1 MNRRELL
8 LLSPAFVAPGVLPS
22 PLLASPSRHRS
33 GEPDLAKI
41 HGKIQLVDSFP
52 DFKVKVVSSF
62 ADLHVKCVTSFPNSP
77 GKWQM
82 VESFPDFK
90 IQIVKSFPDFTIR
103 YVESFPG
110 VQS

>member
-1 MNRRELL
+1 MNRRQFFAAT
-8 LLSPAFVAPGVLPS
+8 PALVVPGSLYNA
-22 PLLASPSRHRS
+22 LFASPSNRLR
-33 GEPDLAKI
+33 GGLDLAEI

-62 ADLHVKCVTSFPNSP
+62 ADLHVKCVSSFPNSP

-90 IQIVKSFPDFTIR
+90 IQ
-103 YVESFPG
+103 
-110 VQS
+110 